1 MRMTV
6 TCGALLSLAAQ
17 LALAQPAPSP
27 EGELSAPTDEDRAAG
42 YCDFVRGVGGAE
54 AALEMAP
61 EVFAAFGV
69 VNAGE
74 ATAGAGTTPLG
85 EPTPRVTAGLNYD
98 FVGLYRGNAIRKQAE
113 ADCRRQRA
121 ISVLE
126 SAIRQGNGLGEEA
139 ALEARARV
147 LEEALP
153 RAEAL
158 LSAVRN
164 ELKQGQVTLEE
175 MNAVQ
180 VRLDTLR
187 QLATSTQIARERLAA
202 RPRLKAGERL
212 EGMLSE
218 LRAAD
223 DQFEEYSGALRRS
236 RAWRLSLRGGYDQ
249 LIEANQ
255 KVPLFGQLTLS
266 YNLGHLWQGSAN
278 ARAREGRRRAT
289 LNEVSGVP
297 QRIHELVTELR
308 AVQRTEEGR
317 LREVSTLVADLEGQL
332 QSVEALQ
339 TREIRRFRGY
349 LVLELAR
356 LRAEQAYLR
365 AHVES
370 LQAFLGARTQ

>member
-1 MRMTV
+1 MRKTV

-27 EGELSAPTDEDRAAG
+27 EGELSAPSDTDRAAG
-42 YCDFVRGVGGAE
+42 YCDFVRGVGSAE
-54 AALEMAP
+54 AALEQGP
-61 EVFAAFGV
+61 ELFGAFGV

-74 ATAGAGTTPLG
+74 ATGGAGTTPLG
-85 EPTPRVTAGLNYD
+85 EPTPRVTAGLNFD
-98 FVGLYRGNAIRKQAE
+98 FVGLYRGHAIRKRAE

-121 ISVLE
+121 VAVLE
-126 SAIRQGNGLGEEA
+126 AAIRQGSGLGEEA

-153 RAEAL
+153 QAEAML
-158 LSAVRN
+158 TALRN
-164 ELKQGQVTLEE
+164 DMKQGQVTLEE

-180 VRLDTLR
+180 VRLDALR
-187 QLATSTQIARERLAA
+187 QLATSTQVARERLAA
-202 RPRLKAGERL
+202 RPRFEAGAQLESVLK
-212 EGMLSE
+212 E

-223 DQFEEYSGALRRS
+223 DQFEEYNGALRRS
-236 RAWRLSLRGGYDQ
+236 RAWRVSLRGGYDE
-249 LIEANQ
+249 LIDADQ
-255 KVPLFGQLTLS
+255 DVPLFGQLTLA

-289 LNEVSGVP
+289 LDDVAGVP
-297 QRIHELVTELR
+297 QRITELVAELR

-317 LREVSTLVADLEGQL
+317 LREVTTLVSDLEGQL
-332 QSVEALQ
+332 QSLEALQ

-349 LVLELAR
+349 LLLELAR

-370 LQAFLGARTQ
+370 LQGFLGARAP

>member
-6 TCGALLSLAAQ
+6 TCGALLSLAAR
-17 LALAQPAPSP
+17 LALAQPAPP
-27 EGELSAPTDEDRAAG
+27 PAGELTSPSSEDRAAG

-54 AALEMAP
+54 AALELAP
-61 EVFAAFGV
+61 ELFGAFGV

-74 ATAGAGTTPLG
+74 ASGGAGTTPLG
-85 EPTPRVTAGLNYD
+85 EPTPRITAGLMYD
-98 FVGLYRGNAIRKQAE
+98 VVGIYRGRALRQRAE

-121 ISVLE
+121 LTVLE

-153 RAEAL
+153 QAEAL
-158 LSAVRN
+158 LTSLRN
-164 ELKQGQVTLEE
+164 DMKQGQVTLEE
-175 MNAVQ
+175 LNAVQ
-180 VRLDTLR
+180 VRLDGLR
-187 QLATSTQIARERLAA
+187 QLATSTKLARERLAA
-202 RPRLKAGERL
+202 RPRLQSGARL
-212 EGMLSE
+212 ESVLNE

-223 DQFEEYSGALRRS
+223 DQLEEHNGALRRA
-236 RAWRLSLRGGYDQ
+236 RAWRLNLRGGYDR
-249 LIEANQ
+249 LIDVDQ
-255 KVPLFGQLTLS
+255 DLPLFGQVTLA

-289 LNEVSGVP
+289 LDDVSGVP
-297 QRIHELVTELR
+297 QRINELVAGLR
-308 AVQRTEEGR
+308 ATQRTEEGR
-317 LREVSTLVADLEGQL
+317 LQEVSTLVSDLEAQL
-332 QSVEALQ
+332 QSMDALQ

-349 LVLELAR
+349 VMMELAR

-370 LQAFLGARTQ
+370 LQSFLGAGAP